1 MLKLIQSVMAF
12 VHERALLGREDLSQ
26 IMGQVVFEDA
36 PSPSS
41 SPSTSVLPT
50 THLHHRP
57 TILSALSTLV
67 HSRCI
72 PTSPHATDAYLRYV
86 STTLGSS
93 TLEFEHDLLAC
104 SYLLPTDAPTLL
116 SHYATQTVRT
126 YADARRSTVLA
137 LGRDVATGKGSDRDY
152 HDTTRVGIDV
162 YAKRKAV
169 GKGYVEGVDKGC
181 GEVEDMAV
189 FVLHRCAVSNV
200 ALELMELCKAT
211 MEEAVVSAKAA
222 VAVGVVPPPPP
233 PPPPTN
239 PSSSMPPP
247 PPLPPTNDPT
257 PKQKHTRLA
266 RLLPPTLYR
275 TARELLN
282 LFRAV
287 IPATHKLEIA
297 TFEGDALVDHGAGY
311 FCQDRVLAHSGAS
324 HKVVD
329 GGSVHGVLEA
339 ASASGITPRP
349 CVSLYRVCFVLCR
362 QSLIGDMGVDTF
374 DYIYPFSLADIM
386 SDR

>member
-1 MLKLIQSVMAF
+1 MAF

-57 TILSALSTLV
+57 TILSALSALSTLV

-86 STTLGSS
+86 STTLGTS
-93 TLEFEHDLLAC
+93 TLEFERDLLAC

-169 GKGYVEGVDKGC
+169 GKGYVTWRC
-181 GEVEDMAV
+181 

-222 VAVGVVPPPPP
+222 VAVGVVPPPYPP
-233 PPPPTN
+233 PC
-239 PSSSMPPP
+239 
-247 PPLPPTNDPT
+247 
-257 PKQKHTRLA
+257 H
-266 RLLPPTLYR
+266 LLPLFPRR
-275 TARELLN
+275 TTRPQN
-282 LFRAV
+282 KNIRA
-287 IPATHKLEIA
+287 
-297 TFEGDALVDHGAGY
+297 
-311 FCQDRVLAHSGAS
+311 
-324 HKVVD
+324 
-329 GGSVHGVLEA
+329 
-339 ASASGITPRP
+339 
-349 CVSLYRVCFVLCR
+349 
-362 QSLIGDMGVDTF
+362 
-374 DYIYPFSLADIM
+374 
-386 SDR
+386 